1 MSPDPNKTC
10 NSLLQNIRDSGLK
23 FICQETPWS
32 MYLTLRKS
40 FVKSRPNQISHSPV
54 IVNPM
59 KKNISNETELNLI
72 KTCLDKLADNHKKFE
87 AENKAVKKDL
97 EEAVEDSDAKN
108 ETIQNL
114 RKANSNLHEKID
126 NLEEV
131 NHSLTVG
138 KKKLDDKELKTLKH
152 VLKELLSKFEN
163 SRLEVKNLKSEIA
176 SFKSDK
182 NSLSV
187 ACKTSRKE
195 ITELS
200 KKNDKEKELLKI
212 KIVDLNTFKQEAKAK
227 ERAEIRQNRKAIKK
241 SKKEAKVV
249 VIDSLEHD
257 TTADENENITVDVV
271 TNNRF
276 QTLADTNDDE
286 ENQAQDH
293 PEPRLEGESSDQKN
307 SMSGASF
314 FAPRPSTA
322 VTTFTVTSSSVTS
335 SSVTSS
341 SSTFQE
347 RIQCDQCLRK
357 CVDER
362 DMEHHI
368 YLWHTDKETQI
379 LMAKKKYSTSDSK
392 LVV

>member
-1 MSPDPNKTC
+1 MNASRTCETLLSNLKTSNLNYSLCESPFGVKLEIKK
-10 NSLLQNIRDSGLK
+10 SFIREKDGTVRSSGLFHDSK
-23 FICQETPWS
+23 LLLDEN
-32 MYLTLRKS
+32 KS
-40 FVKSRPNQISHSPV
+40 LSLALAAQGYDHQNLLKTNWEFRMELERVKDERVEHMSEKDA
-54 IVNPM
+54 M
-59 KKNISNETELNLI
+59 EEDLEKKETEI
-72 KTCLDKLADNHKKFE
+72 M
-87 AENKAVKKDL
+87 
-97 EEAVEDSDAKN
+97 
-108 ETIQNL
+108 
-114 RKANSNLHEKID
+114 
-126 NLEEV
+126 
-131 NHSLTVG
+131 
-138 KKKLDDKELKTLKH
+138 ELKNTLKH
-152 VLKELLSKFEN
+152 FEVKAGDPEIKKLKHENKELLCKFEN
-163 SRLEVKNLKSEIA
+163 SRLEIKNLKSEISA
-176 SFKSDK
+176 LKSEK
-182 NSLSV
+182 NNLSV
-187 ACKTSRKE
+187 ACKASRKE